1 MPTLELKRVQF
12 YSDAD
17 ESAFFAFAR
26 SIKAVQRIEGAGDS
40 MLLHGRSRPSQQS
53 VRDLRA
59 LFARYRISRPEQVA
73 RLFGATSPSKDLQKN
88 ANGGGTR
95 TV

>member
-26 SIKAVQRIEGAGDS
+26 SIKAVQRIEGAGES
-40 MLLHGRSRPSQQS
+40 MLLHVRSRPSQQS

-59 LFARYRISRPEQVA
+59 LFARYRISNPQQLERLVPTTRRP
-73 RLFGATSPSKDLQKN
+73 LKKSQKKVT
-88 ANGGGTR
+88 AYR
-95 TV
+95 